1 MPNLNAKIPNL
12 QDLMQYDVN
21 RRGQY
26 EGIRQSLFDITTYAL
41 AGQTSLQFFQVPR
54 GQGGKTIADTNMQSA
69 GQLPQPQHFLVQS
82 IEILLFPGVL
92 PTTKLTTVAETEF
105 ANDVYTVSK
114 SGSLDF
120 FIGSKSYLEEAP
132 LGRFPPKTR
141 LAVESSH
148 AIVQLQASAADAEL
162 QVSTDYAAGI
172 GRPYFLDPPVL
183 LVPNQNFNVT
193 LNWPAVVALPS
204 GADARI
210 GVVLD
215 GILYRQSQ

>member
-1 MPNLNAKIPNL
+1 MNGNKNIPNL
-12 QDLMQYDVN
+12 TDLMKYDVN

-26 EGIRQSLFDITTYAL
+26 EGIRQSLYDITTYAN
-41 AGQTSLQFFQVPR
+41 AGQTSLQFFQVPV
-54 GQGGKTIADTNMQSA
+54 GQSSKTIADTNMKSA
-69 GQLPQPQHFLVQS
+69 GQLPQPQHFLVES
-82 IEILLFPGVL
+82 IELLFFPGVL
-92 PTTKLTTVAETEF
+92 PVTKLDAVAETEF

-114 SGSLDF
+114 SGSLNF

-141 LAVESSH
+141 LSVEGAHS
-148 AIVQLQASAADAEL
+148 ILELQASAADQEL

-183 LVPNQNFNVT
+183 LVPNQNFNLT
-193 LNWPAVVALPS
+193 LTWPSVVALPS
-204 GADARI
+204 GVDGRI

>member
-1 MPNLNAKIPNL
+1 MPKNQIPNL
-12 QDLMQYDVN
+12 QDLMKYDVN

-26 EGIRQSLFDITTYAL
+26 EGIRQSLYDFTTYAN

-54 GQGGKTIADTNMQSA
+54 GQGGKTVADTNMQSA
-69 GQLPQPQHFLVQS
+69 GQLPQPQHFLVES
-82 IEILLFPGVL
+82 IEIFFFPGVL
-92 PTTKLTTVAETEF
+92 PTTKTIAVAETEF
-105 ANDVYTVSK
+105 SNDVYSVAK

-141 LAVESSH
+141 LSVEGNH
-148 AIVQLQASAADAEL
+148 AISELQAAAADSEL

-172 GRPYFLDPPVL
+172 GRPYYLDPPVL
-183 LVPNQNFNVT
+183 LVPNQNFNIT
-193 LNWPAVVALPS
+193 INWPAVIALPS
-204 GADARI
+204 GVDGRI
-210 GVVLD
+210 GIALD